1 MEEQCDRLMRECEM
15 CGHIPSMPS
24 IHLPS
29 IDWRTVLLILTDARD
44 NERFGYLDHII
55 DSIDNQLAEQEY

>member
-1 MEEQCDRLMRECEM
+1 
-15 CGHIPSMPS
+15 MPS

-55 DSIDNQLAEQEY
+55 DSIDDQLAKQEH